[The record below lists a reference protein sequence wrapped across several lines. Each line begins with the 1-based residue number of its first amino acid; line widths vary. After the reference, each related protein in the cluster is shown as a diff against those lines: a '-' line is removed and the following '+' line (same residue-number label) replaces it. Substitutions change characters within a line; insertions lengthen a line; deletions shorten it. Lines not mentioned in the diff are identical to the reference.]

1 MLSLNKLSF
10 WELETYF
17 NNVDHVVVGA
27 GIVGFST
34 ALSLRVKYPDDKILI
49 IERGNLPTGA
59 STKNAGF
66 ACFGSPTELISDI
79 NKIGEKNVKEL
90 IKKRWD
96 GLSVLLKNTG
106 KSKIDYQNN
115 GSFEIFKTEEHEKYS
130 SFVDKIDYLNK
141 LVFNAIGKKNTFEVA
156 NINLFKFKN
165 ISGIIKNNFEGQI
178 DTGKMMQQ
186 LYKKVIANE
195 INCLFNITL
204 NNWAD
209 NNSKVEL
216 NTSIGDFNT
225 KNLYIATNGL
235 SHLILDNEDVE
246 PARAQVLITTPLK
259 TIPFEGTFHYE
270 EGFYYFRNIGNRVL
284 LGGGR
289 NLDLDGETT
298 SNFENTSLI
307 TNKLKTLLRE
317 VILPNT
323 TFEIEHQW
331 SGIMG
336 VGKSKE
342 PIIKRISPNVFIGI
356 RLGGMG
362 VALGSLVGEELAL
375 IND

>member
-204 NNWAD
+204 NNWTD